1 MKAILII
8 ADGLGG
14 RPTDYNGK
22 TCLKAAKTPYL
33 DDLAARGAAGLMD
46 PIGPGIRP
54 GSDTAHL
61 SILGQ
66 NPYKVYTGRGVFEAL
81 GVGME
86 MAPGDVG
93 FRANF
98 AAVELV
104 SRGLRV
110 LDRRAGRISEGQKE
124 LEAVINSIELS
135 EALDIDF
142 EFRASTQHR
151 GALILRGNGLCHC
164 VGGTDP
170 KQAGMLVCTS
180 RPTEEG
186 DIDAQRTAAAL
197 NELTKKS
204 YEVLCNHPLNRRRV
218 EEGKSPANIL
228 LCRGAADLPSLQSIE
243 SVYGVRGA
251 VIALGSL
258 YRGIGKSLGMKPI
271 TAAGDASSLDEDPAA
286 IAEMSLAALSE
297 YDYLF
302 VHIKGPDNA
311 GHDQDAAAKIAVIER
326 IDRELIAYLD
336 LQLDWRTT
344 HLAFTGDHTT
354 PIDYGDHTAEPVPII
369 FVGPNVLPDK
379 VKEFNE
385 RAATEGGL
393 GRFSGQALPILFNY
407 NNWLPKFGS

>member
-1 MKAILII
+1 MKAILVI

-22 TCLKAAKTPYL
+22 TCLEAAKTPYL
-33 DDLAARGAAGLMD
+33 DDLAARGAVGLMD

-61 SILGQ
+61 SILGE
-66 NPYKVYTGRGVFEAL
+66 NPDKSYTGRGVFEAL
-81 GVGME
+81 GVGIK

-98 AAVELV
+98 ATVEPTPE
-104 SRGLRV
+104 GLRV

-124 LEAVINSIELS
+124 LEAAINSIKLS
-135 EALDIDF
+135 KTPDIDF

-151 GALILRGNGLCHC
+151 GALVLRGNGLCRC
-164 VGGTDP
+164 VSGTDP
-170 KQAGMLVCTS
+170 AQAGKMICTS
-180 RPTEEG
+180 HPTEAG
-186 DIDAQRTAAAL
+186 NIDAQRTAVAL

-204 YEVLCNHPLNRRRV
+204 YEALCNHPINHRRAN
-218 EEGKSPANIL
+218 EGKPPANIL
-228 LCRGAADLPSLQSIE
+228 VCRGAADLPILQSIE
-243 SVYGVRGA
+243 STYGVRGA
-251 VIALGSL
+251 VLALGAL
-258 YRGIGKSLGMKPI
+258 YRGIGISLGMKTI
-271 TAAGDASSLDEDPAA
+271 AVMGDASSFDEDPAV
-286 IAEMSLAALSE
+286 IAKMSLVALSKF
-297 YDYLF
+297 DYLF
-302 VHIKGPDNA
+302 IHIKGPDNA
-311 GHDQDAAAKIAVIER
+311 AHDQDAFAKIATIER
-326 IDRELIAYLD
+326 IDKELIAYLTS
-336 LQLDWRTT
+336 QVDWKMT

-407 NNWLPKFGS
+407 NNWAPKFGT